1 MFICLAE
8 IDFAEA
14 ATPDALNDGVFR
26 GYPDFPHSL
35 DQIIHLR
42 DFTANLANFIPRHPL
57 EEFDRRV
64 RRTKAGIKP
73 KSTTPPK
80 RILRS
85 SRSTKQLAKGGGP
98 DLTFLRGAGTLYITT
113 DCLWLILGGEQYSS
127 RDVRAAGTIS
137 ESTSQRRE
145 RSAGSR
151 SSLGSTSTATGSSR
165 GRTQYD
171 PNFDQAMIDG
181 GVYPDG
187 YGGANGTSAPTPNN
201 MEEILR
207 SLGQQRASLSPSQF
221 SEGAFANFERA
232 NRLAKGEA
240 AAMAEVIPVIA
251 GQRDR

>member
-42 DFTANLANFIPRHPL
+42 DFTANLANFIPRH
-57 EEFDRRV
+57 R
-64 RRTKAGIKP
+64 
-73 KSTTPPK
+73 
-80 RILRS
+80 
-85 SRSTKQLAKGGGP
+85 
-98 DLTFLRGAGTLYITT
+98 TLYITT